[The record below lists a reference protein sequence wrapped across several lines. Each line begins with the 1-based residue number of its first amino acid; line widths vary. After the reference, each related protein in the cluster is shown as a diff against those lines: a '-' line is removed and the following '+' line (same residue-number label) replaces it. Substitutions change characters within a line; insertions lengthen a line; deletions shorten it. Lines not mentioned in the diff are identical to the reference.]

1 MPLRAAGK
9 PWGCPP
15 NPHLPLRAAG
25 GYFCTPKVTKSAG
38 GFDSPGPHK
47 RPLRGVGNALKQKQ
61 NPGSRKLLAIW
72 VFLRSISAPG
82 RVGEGGTGGRIET
95 SPGFSPVPRRGIRF
109 LSQRRKEQKGA
120 ERSFEGGVRGVP
132 ADLFGI
138 VNMLNGIG

>member
-1 MPLRAAGK
+1 MKLPLRAAGK

-95 SPGFSPVPRRGIRF
+95 SPGFSFGSFLKGERNKKVRSVASKAGCGVSPRIY
-109 LSQRRKEQKGA
+109 SESSICSTA
-120 ERSFEGGVRGVP
+120 
-132 ADLFGI
+132 
-138 VNMLNGIG
+138 